1 MIEYGLLKAGGG
13 KAVGS
18 LLMPG
23 AALVIGGV
31 LVWQLWQD
39 KKAIRD
45 LKQTAKDTKQLKQQL
60 ADLQT
65 AHSAAAVQISS
76 LQTEL
81 ATATPAS
88 AVNVLPSLTTN
99 SPQSPPSPSKLAMLK
114 RLVEDNLNL
123 RKNL

>member
-18 LLMPG
+18 LLMPS

-45 LKQTAKDTKQLKQQL
+45 LKQTAKDTQQLKQQL

-65 AHSAAAVQISS
+65 AHSATVAQISS
-76 LQTEL
+76 LQTGL
-81 ATATPAS
+81 ATATPARAIS
-88 AVNVLPSLTTN
+88 VPPSLTTT
-99 SPQSPPSPSKLAMLK
+99 SPQSTSSPSKLAMLK
-114 RLVEDNLNL
+114 RLVEDNLSL